1 MSSLYRAIVPRNLH
15 STLFPNTP
23 RDFPFSRSVRIG
35 LRTVHIFT
43 SGTLLGGYIFE
54 QPLTVLEPW
63 LLGSII
69 SGLLLF
75 ATDLYA
81 NASIL
86 FELSGLAVILKLV
99 LLAILPLFWDA
110 RISLLVIILVIGSVS
125 SHLPKRYR
133 HRILCCR
140 RFILREKRQQ

>member
-1 MSSLYRAIVPRNLH
+1 MPSPYRAIVPRNLK
-15 STLFPNTP
+15 SALFPNTP
-23 RDFPFSRSVRIG
+23 RNFPFRRSVRIG

-43 SGTLLGGYIFE
+43 SGTLLGGYIFQ

-81 NASIL
+81 SASIL
-86 FELSGLAVILKLV
+86 FELSGLAVISKLV
-99 LLAILPLFWDA
+99 LLAILPFFWDA

-133 HRILCCR
+133 HRILYCR
-140 RFILREKRQQ
+140 HFIIPEKRRK